1 MKIGL
6 CILILAMAGL
16 GAIPKPSPSNLSLQQ
31 QRWNAATVR
40 VEKQSETRWIA
51 RKIERNQARYE
62 TISKSANVPWQ
73 IVASIHS
80 MECGLNFGQHLH
92 NGDPLTA
99 RTRQV
104 PAGRPKTG
112 RPPFSFE
119 ESAKDAL
126 EYDGLNRVPWR
137 DLTRALDALEAF
149 NGTGY
154 RKRGIATPYLW
165 SGTNLER
172 PGKFVADGKWSATA
186 VSSQVGIVPILKEL
200 RVSFQ
205 N

>member
-1 MKIGL
+1 
-6 CILILAMAGL
+6 MAGL

-126 EYDGLNRVPWR
+126 EYDGLNQS
-137 DLTRALDALEAF
+137 ALEGLESSLGRAGGLQWHRLPKTGNPDAIPLGGNEF
-149 NGTGY
+149 GTA
-154 RKRGIATPYLW
+154 RQI
-165 SGTNLER
+165 
-172 PGKFVADGKWSATA
+172 
-186 VSSQVGIVPILKEL
+186 
-200 RVSFQ
+200 RV
-205 N
+205 